1 MDLNFN
7 AIFRNTKTENNITSN
22 EYDLLVGTT
31 RVGNGILQTNIEYTS
46 GRLGGIYIVN
56 NKWILNF
63 RYETSIDMGFYY
75 VEAFQSIL
83 PPPKPDVSK
92 AIVTYVTG
100 RDAVNVSPNDIVS
113 TLTTFDGI
121 NYTIN
126 IKQLFKEL

>member
-7 AIFRNTKTENNITSN
+7 AIFRSTKTENDVTSN

-31 RVGNGILQTNIEYTS
+31 NVGNAILQTNIEYTS
-46 GRLGGIYIVN
+46 GRLGGISTVN

-63 RYETSIDMGFYY
+63 RYETIIDMGFYY
-75 VEAFQSIL
+75 VDAFQSIL

-92 AIVTYVTG
+92 AIVTYITG
-100 RDAVNVSPNDIVS
+100 RDAINASPNDIVS

-121 NYTIN
+121 NYSIN

>member
-7 AIFRNTKTENNITSN
+7 AIFRNTKTENNVTSN

-31 RVGNGILQTNIEYTS
+31 NVGNGILQTNIEYSS
-46 GRLGGIYIVN
+46 GRLGGISIVN

-63 RYETSIDMGFYY
+63 RYKTNIDMGFYY
-75 VEAFQSIL
+75 ADAVQSIL
-83 PPPKPDVSK
+83 PSPKPDVVK

-100 RDAVNVSPNDIVS
+100 RDAVNVSIDRLS
-113 TLTTFDGI
+113 TTLTTFDGI

-126 IKQLFKEL
+126 IKEV

>member
-1 MDLNFN
+1 MANQFLN
-7 AIFRNTKTENNITSN
+7 
-22 EYDLLVGTT
+22 DLLVGTT

-46 GRLGGIYIVN
+46 GRLGAISTVN

-63 RYETSIDMGFYY
+63 RYETNIDMGFYY

-92 AIVTYVTG
+92 ALVTYVTG
-100 RDAVNVSPNDIVS
+100 RDAVNVSPKDILA
-113 TLTTFDGI
+113 TLTTFDDI

-126 IKQLFKEL
+126 IKQV